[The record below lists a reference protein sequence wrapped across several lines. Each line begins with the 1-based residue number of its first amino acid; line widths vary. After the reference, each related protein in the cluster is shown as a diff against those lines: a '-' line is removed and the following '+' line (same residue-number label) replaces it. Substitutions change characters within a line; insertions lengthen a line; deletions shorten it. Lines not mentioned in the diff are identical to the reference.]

1 MEEKKYCSIVTD
13 IGEQLMTQAIAE
25 GKKVN
30 ITKIAVGDG
39 EGSYYKPSATQT
51 KLKNELWRG
60 DINSCEISSD
70 SQNIIVTKAIIPGEI
85 GGFTIREMGVFDPDG
100 HMIAVGNTPATPKV
114 TIRDGIINEMSL
126 LMEIVLVNVDA
137 VELLIDPNVVTAT
150 KAELEAVK
158 NDIYQ
163 VLGNKVDIVV
173 TSENIPI
180 SQRKEKTF
188 YFVVNGTSESN
199 NDSIRISPDMGMKIV
214 ERGN

>member
-30 ITKIAVGDG
+30 ISKIAVGDG

-150 KAELEAVK
+150 KGELEAVK

-188 YFVVNGTSESN
+188 YFVVTGTSESN
-199 NDSIRISPDMGMKIV
+199 NDRISISPDMGMKIV

>member
-150 KAELEAVK
+150 KGELEAVK

>member
-1 MEEKKYCSIVTD
+1 MQKEKRI
-13 IGEQLMTQAIAE
+13 
-25 GKKVN
+25 N

-137 VELLIDPNVVTAT
+137 VELLIDPNVVTVT
-150 KAELEAVK
+150 KGELEAVK

-173 TSENIPI
+173 TSENIPV

-199 NDSIRISPDMGMKIV
+199 SDSIRISPDMGMKIV

>member
-150 KAELEAVK
+150 KGELEAVK

-180 SQRKEKTF
+180 SQRKEKNF

>member
-30 ITKIAVGDG
+30 ISKIAVGDG

-150 KAELEAVK
+150 KGELEAVK
-158 NDIYQ
+158 NNIYQ

-173 TSENIPI
+173 TSENIPV

-199 NDSIRISPDMGMKIV
+199 SDSIRISPDMGMKIV

>member
-30 ITKIAVGDG
+30 ISKIAVGDG

-150 KAELEAVK
+150 KGELEAVK

-173 TSENIPI
+173 TSENIPVF
-180 SQRKEKTF
+180 QRKEKTF

-199 NDSIRISPDMGMKIV
+199 SDSIRISPDMGMKIV

>member
-30 ITKIAVGDG
+30 ISKIAVGDG

-150 KAELEAVK
+150 KGELEAVK

>member
-114 TIRDGIINEMSL
+114 TIRAGIINEMSL

-150 KAELEAVK
+150 KGELEAVK

-173 TSENIPI
+173 TSENIPV

-199 NDSIRISPDMGMKIV
+199 SDSIRISPDMGMKIV

>member
-30 ITKIAVGDG
+30 ISKIAVGDG

-126 LMEIVLVNVDA
+126 LMEIVLVNVCLLYTSPSPRDA
-137 VELLIDPNVVTAT
+137 
-150 KAELEAVK
+150 
-158 NDIYQ
+158 
-163 VLGNKVDIVV
+163 
-173 TSENIPI
+173 
-180 SQRKEKTF
+180 
-188 YFVVNGTSESN
+188 
-199 NDSIRISPDMGMKIV
+199 
-214 ERGN
+214 

>member
-150 KAELEAVK
+150 KGELEAVK

-199 NDSIRISPDMGMKIV
+199 SDSIRISPDMGMKIV

>member
-173 TSENIPI
+173 TSENIPV

>member
-30 ITKIAVGDG
+30 ISKIAVGDG

-199 NDSIRISPDMGMKIV
+199 SDSIRISPDMGMKIV

>member
-30 ITKIAVGDG
+30 ISKIAVGDG

>member
-173 TSENIPI
+173 TNENIPI

>member
-150 KAELEAVK
+150 KGELEAVK

-173 TSENIPI
+173 TSENIPV

-199 NDSIRISPDMGMKIV
+199 SDSIRISPDMGMKIV

>member
-30 ITKIAVGDG
+30 ISKIAVGDG

-150 KAELEAVK
+150 KGELEAVK

-173 TSENIPI
+173 TSENIPV

-199 NDSIRISPDMGMKIV
+199 SDSIRISPDMGMKIV

>member
-137 VELLIDPNVVTAT
+137 VELLIYPNVVTAT
-150 KAELEAVK
+150 KGELEAVK

-173 TSENIPI
+173 TSENIPV

-199 NDSIRISPDMGMKIV
+199 SDSIRISPDMGMKIV

>member
-30 ITKIAVGDG
+30 ISKIAVGDG

-150 KAELEAVK
+150 KGELEAVK

-173 TSENIPI
+173 TSENIPV